1 MENPATPDPARDPVP
16 DTAPLPALYAPERV
30 IIVDDHALVR
40 DGLRTVLE
48 QAFPACEILDADG
61 LEPALHLLATAGEAD
76 LVLLDLLIPGIEG
89 LSGLETLR
97 ERYPATPVVIVSGV
111 TDRQVVHAALAAG
124 AAGFL
129 PKSLPR
135 GALLDAFAHVLA
147 GGIYEPEMTAADTP
161 FAAGDE
167 ERAIHARIAAL
178 TPQQRVVLGKLVG
191 GRLNKQIAYELDVSM
206 TTVKAHVSAILHK
219 LQVFSRTQAVILANR
234 VGFRE

>member
-1 MENPATPDPARDPVP
+1 MRGEGHVEEPDRVEPES
-16 DTAPLPALYAPERV
+16 ALADRFAPERV

-48 QAFPACEILDADG
+48 QAFPACETLEADG
-61 LEPALHLLATAGEAD
+61 LEPALHLLDTAGEAD

-129 PKSLPR
+129 PKSLSR
-135 GALLDAFAHVLA
+135 GALLEAFTHVLS

-178 TPQQRVVLGKLVG
+178 TPQQRVVLGKLVA

-234 VGFRE
+234 VGLRE